1 MAFKYETLVDQAKII
16 DGNLALA
23 VAKGY
28 FKLLAYKD
36 EYEVAR
42 LHTKYLKEAL
52 SKEFDKYP
60 KVSFYLA
67 PPLLSRENKSGK
79 IKKKQFGPWF
89 LFILKLLAKAKFI
102 RGTVF
107 DMFSYSSE
115 RKNEIKLVAQY
126 ETDLEKF
133 LPLYKLSNSDLLEEL
148 ALLPMDIKG
157 FGHVKEKS
165 IQEASQKRDEIIT
178 ALGARSIPHL
188 HAAE

>member
-1 MAFKYETLVDQAKII
+1 MAI
-16 DGNLALA
+16 
-23 VAKGY
+23 
-28 FKLLAYKD
+28 KD

-52 SKEFDKYP
+52 SQEFDEYP

-67 PPLLSRENKSGK
+67 PPLLSRKNKSGK

-89 LFILKLLAKAKFI
+89 LNVLKLLAKAKFI
-102 RGTVF
+102 RGTVLDLF
-107 DMFSYSSE
+107 AYSAE
-115 RKNEIKLVAQY
+115 RQNEIKLVAQY
-126 ETDLEKF
+126 ETDLKKF
-133 LPLYKLSNSDLLEEL
+133 LPHYKLSNRHLLEQM

-165 IQEASQKRDEIIT
+165 IQEAYQKRDQIIT
-178 ALGARSIPHL
+178 ALGVGPIPHL

>member
-1 MAFKYETLVDQAKII
+1 MLVDQVKTI
-16 DGNLALA
+16 DKNLALA

-42 LHTKYLKEAL
+42 LHTKHLKEML

-60 KVSFYLA
+60 KISFYLA
-67 PPLLSRENKSGK
+67 PPLLSRKNKSGK
-79 IKKKQFGPWF
+79 IIKKQFGHWF
-89 LFILKLLAKAKFI
+89 FFVLKLLAKAKVL

-107 DMFSYSSE
+107 DVFSYSSE
-115 RKNEIKLVAQY
+115 RKNEVNLISQY
-126 ETDLEKF
+126 ETDLKKF
-133 LPLYKLSNSDLLEEL
+133 LPLSNLANRDLLEEL

-157 FGHVKEKS
+157 FGYVKEKS
-165 IQEASQKRDEIIT
+165 MQEASKKRDEIIT
-178 ALGARSIPHL
+178 ALGSTPIPHL

>member
-1 MAFKYETLVDQAKII
+1 MKI
-16 DGNLALA
+16 DEKLALA

-52 SKEFDKYP
+52 SQEFEKYP

-67 PPLLSRENKSGK
+67 PPLLSRKNKSGK

-89 LFILKLLAKAKFI
+89 LNVLKLLAKAKFI
-102 RGTVF
+102 RGTVL
-107 DMFSYSSE
+107 DLFSYTSE
-115 RKNEIKLVAQY
+115 RKNEIKLLSQY
-126 ETDLEKF
+126 ETDLNKF
-133 LPLYKLSNSDLLEEL
+133 LPLYKISNRDLLEEM

-165 IQEASQKRDEIIT
+165 IHEASQKRDEIIT
-178 ALGARSIPHL
+178 ALGAGPIPHL